1 MSGYFYLCII
11 LYNKKMLNILTGLP
25 KNKNNDNDICR
36 KFANSIGYKIILGS
50 STMKMYCR
58 ELNIEP
64 DIKINSATQSP
75 QYFIN
80 GIDFANEGVITLN
93 ECYKILSGNNSDNIS
108 AIEVIKLIQTEN
120 EINFVVG
127 TADNGQHLF
136 YKQNNLLPRT
146 EIIKKIIELLKDKK
160 VTTEFV

>member
-1 MSGYFYLCII
+1 
-11 LYNKKMLNILTGLP
+11 MLNILTGLP

-50 STMKMYCR
+50 STMKMYCK

-108 AIEVIKLIQTEN
+108 AIEVIKLIQKEN

-127 TADNGQHLF
+127 TADNGQHQF
-136 YKQNNLLPRT
+136 YRQSNLLPRT

-160 VTTEFV
+160 VTTEFI

>member
-36 KFANSIGYKIILGS
+36 KFVNSIGYKIILGS

-58 ELNIEP
+58 ELNIKP

-93 ECYKILSGNNSDNIS
+93 ECYKILSGNTSDNIS
-108 AIEVIKLIQTEN
+108 AIEVIKLIQKEN

-127 TADNGQHLF
+127 TADNGQHQF
-136 YKQNNLLPRT
+136 YRQSNLLPRT

-160 VTTEFV
+160 VTTKFV

>member
-1 MSGYFYLCII
+1 
-11 LYNKKMLNILTGLP
+11 MLNILTGLP

-36 KFANSIGYKIILGS
+36 KFVNSIGYKIILGS

-108 AIEVIKLIQTEN
+108 AIEVIKLIQKEN

>member
-36 KFANSIGYKIILGS
+36 KFVNSIGYKIILGS

-58 ELNIEP
+58 ELNIQP

-108 AIEVIKLIQTEN
+108 AIEVIKLIQKEN

-127 TADNGQHLF
+127 TADNGQHQF
-136 YKQNNLLPRT
+136 YRQSNLLPRK

-160 VTTEFV
+160 VTTEFI

>member
-1 MSGYFYLCII
+1 
-11 LYNKKMLNILTGLP
+11 MLNILTGLQ
-25 KNKNNDNDICR
+25 KNKNDDNTICN
-36 KFANSIGYKIILGS
+36 KFANSIGNKIILGS

-58 ELNIEP
+58 ELNIQP
-64 DIKINSATQSP
+64 DIKIISATQSP
-75 QYFIN
+75 RYFIN
-80 GIDFANEGVITLN
+80 GIDIANEGVITLN
-93 ECYKILSGNNSDNIS
+93 ECYKILSGSNSDNIS
-108 AIEVIKLIQTEN
+108 AIEVIKLIQKEN

-160 VTTEFV
+160 VTTKFV

>member
-1 MSGYFYLCII
+1 VSGYFYLCII

-25 KNKNNDNDICR
+25 KNKKDDNTVC
-36 KFANSIGYKIILGS
+36 KNFANSIGYKIILGS

-64 DIKINSATQSP
+64 KIKINSATQSP

-93 ECYKILSGNNSDNIS
+93 ECYKILYGNNSDNIS
-108 AIEVIKLIQTEN
+108 AIEIAKLIIKEN

-136 YKQNNLLPRT
+136 YKQHNLLPRT
-146 EIIKKIIELLKDKK
+146 EIIKKIVELLKDKEITIEK
-160 VTTEFV
+160 I